1 MYLSIL
7 LGMLIVSGVSRCST
21 ESLDMITRLRNYNTT
36 LKEDQIINSRAILQ
50 ECLKLTTD
58 KRQLAYVLSTAIGE
72 SNLRP
77 YTEVFVGDDIRI
89 ANFQNT
95 YWASGYY
102 GRGYII
108 FAGKDQYAKFG
119 KLTGL
124 DLINKPETALTPEGA
139 AKIICTG
146 MVKGLFTG
154 QKLGTFFNSNTED
167 WIGARKII
175 SDAYK
180 AKEYG
185 DRAQSIYQTKGI

>member
-7 LGMLIVSGVSRCST
+7 LGMLIVSGVSRCSE
-21 ESLDMITRLRNYNTT
+21 ESLDMMMRLRNYNTS

-77 YTEVFVGDDIRI
+77 YTEVKEEVGIMADY
-89 ANFQNT
+89 QYT
-95 YWASGYY
+95 YWSSGYY
-102 GRGYII
+102 GRGYIL
-108 FAGKDQYAKFG
+108 FVGKDDYSKFG
-119 KLTGL
+119 KFTGL

-154 QKLGTFFNSNTED
+154 QKLDTFFNSNTED
-167 WIGARKII
+167 WIGARKTV
-175 SDAYK
+175 SVAYK

-185 DRAQSIYQTKGI
+185 DRAQAIYQTKGI